1 MQVADGILGQHGDT
15 VGIDQL
21 RNTMVDFRVDMV
33 RTACQYNAPVSG
45 LFHVLQGLFPLA
57 LDILADFRLLFP
69 CLFGGGGNLLRRNVV
84 VFSKLPDQSLLQDF
98 LAFKGEER
106 IEEINVSAVKLI
118 DVVLDV
124 FRVRGHDGAVV
135 MIARVGEFIAL
146 IRHAGIEDELQSLAD
161 EPGHMTVGQF
171 RRIALG
177 LAGNGFNTQLV
188 DLVRG
193 SGREHYLV
201 FQFGKEGVPERII
214 LIEVQYT
221 GNTDLAAGGLV
232 RGQRLITED
241 PLVLVFIKVRDIVL
255 VAFLADTALA
265 AVAGDELAAAGKAV
279 DGKTAVVGTALALG
293 HGCRKFQIVDLV
305 DRKHGS
311 LHTLFIAFSCDESG
325 AEGAHDARDVRAD
338 GLTAGDLLETAE
350 NGVIVKG
357 SALDYDV
364 LSKGG
369 GVRDLD
375 YLKQSVLDDGI
386 GKAG

>member
-1 MQVADGILGQHGDT
+1 
-15 VGIDQL
+15 
-21 RNTMVDFRVDMV
+21 
-33 RTACQYNAPVSG
+33 
-45 LFHVLQGLFPLA
+45 
-57 LDILADFRLLFP
+57 
-69 CLFGGGGNLLRRNVV
+69 
-84 VFSKLPDQSLLQDF
+84 
-98 LAFKGEER
+98 
-106 IEEINVSAVKLI
+106 
-118 DVVLDV
+118 
-124 FRVRGHDGAVV
+124 

-161 EPGHMTVGQF
+161 EPGYMAVGQF

-177 LAGNGFNTQLV
+177 FAGNGFNTQLV

-364 LSKGG
+364 LPKGG